1 MPAKKKNNTMVND
14 VKSDI
19 ERCKKIEEKLCE
31 CDDESDEVSEKNE
44 TNDLIDTQE
53 EKQDKYD
60 KISYNPETYVFKFG
74 KYKNML
80 AKDVKNIKIE
90 RTNKQS
96 GESFMAESGKQY
108 LEFLLS
114 LSLLH
119 KADKKVIAKIL
130 YTD

>member
-1 MPAKKKNNTMVND
+1 MIQHDA
-14 VKSDI
+14 
-19 ERCKKIEEKLCE
+19 KKIEEKLCE
-31 CDDESDEVSEKNE
+31 CDYECDEVSEKNE

-60 KISYNPETYVFKFG
+60 KISYNPETYVLKFG

-90 RTNKQS
+90 RTNKKS

-114 LSLLH
+114 LSWLH